1 MQKSVARRLET
12 QFEEA
17 EMQGICVAPAC
28 RADAQVLRRNADD
41 VRDMRCDGKDGGD
54 GPSDLPY
61 ISPFPGLYLRRA
73 YWSQLRCDEL
83 ALHVIRALSAA
94 HPEWVFCSY
103 SAALLHGLDVSWELL
118 GTVHVGRQRGSWTR
132 SARGIIRH
140 ALPISS
146 CETIQGIKTVSL
158 REAVLESLC
167 TLPFELSL
175 GIADSALHQ
184 RKATAEGLEAYF
196 EVMGHGRKGIARA
209 RKVLTYA
216 DGRAENGGES
226 RARAVMIEEGYAPH
240 ELQVSFIDPLNP
252 SRSMRG
258 DLGWILDDGTL
269 CIGELDGVEKYTD
282 QEMTNGRD
290 VLDVLRDER
299 LRESRMSAYGV
310 RIMRFPFSY
319 VLNRW
324 ELVYLMQ
331 VYGIPRSEIP
341 DLS

>member
-1 MQKSVARRLET
+1 MQKSVARRLEA

-17 EMQGICVAPAC
+17 EMQGMCVTPAC
-28 RADAQVLRRNADD
+28 RADAQVLRRNAGNG
-41 VRDMRCDGKDGGD
+41 RDMGCGERGE
-54 GPSDLPY
+54 SDSLIFPY
-61 ISPFPGLYLRRA
+61 VSPFPGLYLRRV
-73 YWSQLRCDEL
+73 YWSQLKRDEL
-83 ALHVIRALSAA
+83 ALHIMRTLSAM
-94 HPEWVFCSY
+94 HSEWVFCSH

-118 GTVHVGRQRGSWTR
+118 DNMHVGRQRGSWTR
-132 SARGIIRH
+132 NAHGIVRH
-140 ALPISS
+140 ALSISS
-146 CETIQGIKTVSL
+146 YETVRGVKAVSL
-158 REAVLESLC
+158 REAILESLC
-167 TLPFELSL
+167 ALPFELSL
-175 GIADSALHQ
+175 GIVDSALHQ
-184 RKATAEGLEAYF
+184 RKATPEGLEAYF
-196 EVMGHGRKGIARA
+196 EVMGRGRKGIARA
-209 RKVLTYA
+209 RKILRYA

-240 ELQVSFIDPLNP
+240 ELQVPFVDPLNP

-258 DLGWILDDGTL
+258 DLGWILEDGTI

-290 VLDVLRDER
+290 TLDVLRDER

-341 DLS
+341 DFC